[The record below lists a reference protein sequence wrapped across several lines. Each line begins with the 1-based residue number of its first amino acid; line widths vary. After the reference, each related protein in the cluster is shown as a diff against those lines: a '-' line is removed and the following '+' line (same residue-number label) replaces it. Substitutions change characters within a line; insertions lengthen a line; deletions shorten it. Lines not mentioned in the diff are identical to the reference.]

1 MDFKGA
7 IQHWN
12 FESLLLLDYNL
23 LEKNVVF
30 INYFFIP
37 GIILHFSNFTFL
49 DWLICDDQIYS
60 SWIPLYFRNTSW
72 SNQILYFC
80 LGALGSFIH
89 GSTLHL
95 SQKPEFEGVRTFG
108 PRLLAPVETDSND
121 IFSCMISPLDLQE
134 YMSVCT

>member
-1 MDFKGA
+1 MQFSTGISSHYFYLTIICLKRM
-7 IQHWN
+7 WC
-12 FESLLLLDYNL
+12 SLIT
-23 LEKNVVF
+23 F
-30 INYFFIP
+30 SIP

-108 PRLLAPVETDSND
+108 PRLLAPVETDIND
-121 IFSCMISPLDLQE
+121 IFTCMISPLELQE